1 MFWFQ
6 VSQGAPNQAFC
17 LIFAEKRE
25 ENLRSISSGN
35 DALLFL
41 GLFHDLTL
49 SVGASGVKI

>member
-6 VSQGAPNQAFC
+6 VSHGAPNQAFC

-25 ENLRSISSGN
+25 DNLRSISSGN